1 MSSTAP
7 QLALTRPGLIEASA
21 GTGKTFTIA
30 EIYLA
35 LLRGHAFYA
44 PESAEPPPRVAEPP
58 RAREI
63 LVVTFTEAATAE
75 LSARLRAR
83 VRKALDEP
91 AAERVPVSAAER
103 VALRLADAEFDE
115 AAVSTIHGFCMRM
128 LRDFC
133 VECGLPPGLKP
144 VEEDGD
150 AIRRFAAR
158 LLRRRRLAGDAD
170 FARVSVDDAAE
181 LLSLFAKNPETPFD
195 ASVAAPW
202 KGAFLEEALAA
213 WRERRVSGDSLSFDE
228 VLLRLRDALRKT
240 PALADKIA
248 RRFKVALVDEFQ
260 DTDPVQWEIFERVFV
275 RKKKPFFVVGDP
287 KQAIYEFRGGD
298 VFTYRA
304 ARERIRAE
312 SPGNELALGTN
323 WRSTPEAIA
332 AFNELF
338 GFDARVGDFKGA
350 RIGGHL
356 EFRETRPPAEKGA
369 AGAAPAAFLR
379 VGFPGNGDAARKA
392 IRRRLVEDVKAL
404 VDGQGVPA
412 RSVAVLV
419 GKNSEAE
426 TLREALVRAG
436 VPAVTASKTSV
447 FETSEAADVRAVL
460 EAMLAP
466 ADEAALRRAAT
477 TQFFGKTFYA
487 DLTPGAKDADALAR
501 LREALFECGKLWER
515 RGVFEA
521 FSRLADAYAFSA
533 TLAKLENA
541 AARLT
546 NARHVLELLQ
556 SREARENLAP
566 RALFDRVFGPG
577 ASFGDAA
584 ETALRGGGD
593 EDAVRLVTMHKSKGL
608 EYDFVFLPSLWDRPL
623 KEQNAKR
630 QRKYVREESADG
642 SARLLLRPESGN
654 SRTLAARENAKR
666 FERAEIEASALNES
680 CVAYVALTRA
690 RLAAVVYHAQ
700 ATSYKT
706 LAESYM
712 RRLLVASGLITLE
725 NAIAPA
731 AALPHWRALS
741 ESEPLPRLPF
751 EPRGEEAPKSRAF
764 DAETARG
771 NALKIDDAWGIYS
784 FSGLVGGHDENARD
798 ETDAERFADAE
809 APAADEVFPA
819 PPHCDLPAGTHF
831 GTFVHAIF
839 EKLDFRSRGNLDALV
854 EANKG
859 AFPEWRDDAATRAKF
874 AGMFDAT
881 LRLPFGP
888 AGTRLEEI
896 DVARDALREVEF
908 FFRLRRTED
917 LYSKLHDV
925 FSRWGGIYARTAE
938 THWARGRSRGPLDA
952 EGFMHGYIDLVARVG
967 DAYFIA
973 DWKTNRV
980 MEKGAKFM
988 TRRNLEDEIVES
1000 GYALQ
1005 WAIYAIALRRL
1016 LRETRGGNGGARLA
1030 GVAYFFVRWNA
1041 VHFDDSLDDARL
1053 DELETAL
1060 ALEGG
1065 VKA

>member
-44 PESAEPPPRVAEPP
+44 PESAEPPPRVADPP

-91 AAERVPVSAAER
+91 DGERVPVSAAER

-195 ASVAAPW
+195 ASLAAPW
-202 KGAFLEEALAA
+202 KRAFLEEGLAA
-213 WRERRVSGDSLSFDE
+213 WRERRVSGDSLSFDD
-228 VLLRLRDALRKT
+228 VLLRLRDALREN

-275 RKKKPFFVVGDP
+275 RKKRPFFVVGDP

-304 ARERIRAE
+304 ARERIE
-312 SPGNELALGTN
+312 SESAGNALTLGTN

-338 GFDARVGDFKGA
+338 AFDARIGDFKDA
-350 RIGGHL
+350 RVGGHL
-356 EFRETRPPAEKGA
+356 EFQETRPPADKGEA
-369 AGAAPAAFLR
+369 TGAPAAFLR
-379 VGFPGNGDAARKA
+379 VGFPGNGETARTA
-392 IRRRLVEDVKAL
+392 VRRRLVEDVRAL
-404 VDGQGVPA
+404 VLGQGVPA

-436 VPAVTASKTSV
+436 VPAVTTSKTSV
-447 FETSEAADVRAVL
+447 FETREAADVRAVL

-466 ADEAALRRAAT
+466 ADEAAVRRAAT

-487 DLTPGAKDADALAR
+487 DLTPGAENADGLAR

-521 FSRLADAYAFSA
+521 FSRLADAYAFA
-533 TLAKLENA
+533 ETLAKLENA

-556 SREARENLAP
+556 SGESRENLAP
-566 RALFDRVFGPG
+566 RALFERVFGAG

-584 ETALRGGGD
+584 ETALRAGGD
-593 EDAVRLVTMHKSKGL
+593 EEAVRLVTMHKSKGL
-608 EYDFVFLPSLWDRPL
+608 EYDFVFLPGLWDRPL
-623 KEQNAKR
+623 LVRDSKR
-630 QRKYVREESADG
+630 RRKYVRAESADG
-642 SARLLLRPESGN
+642 AKLLLRPEDGN
-654 SRTLAARENAKR
+654 SRTAAARENAKR
-666 FERAEIEASALNES
+666 FQRAEIEANALNES

-700 ATSYKT
+700 ATSYNAP
-706 LAESYM
+706 AESYM
-712 RRLLVASGLITLE
+712 RRLLVAAGLITPE

-731 AALPHWRALS
+731 ADALPHWRALD
-741 ESEPLPRLPF
+741 EAEPFPRLPF
-751 EPRGEEAPKSRAF
+751 EPRAEEAPKSRAF

-771 NALKIDDAWGIYS
+771 NALKIDDAWGVYS

-809 APAADEVFPA
+809 TPAADEVFPA

-839 EKLDFRSRGNLDALV
+839 EKLDFRSRGNLDALI
-854 EANKG
+854 EESKG
-859 AFPEWRDDAATRAKF
+859 AFPEWRDDAATRGKF

-888 AGTRLEEI
+888 AGIRLEQI

-938 THWARGRSRGPLDA
+938 THWARRARAALDA
-952 EGFMHGYIDLVARVG
+952 DGFMHGYIDLVARVG

-1053 DELETAL
+1053 DELEAAL